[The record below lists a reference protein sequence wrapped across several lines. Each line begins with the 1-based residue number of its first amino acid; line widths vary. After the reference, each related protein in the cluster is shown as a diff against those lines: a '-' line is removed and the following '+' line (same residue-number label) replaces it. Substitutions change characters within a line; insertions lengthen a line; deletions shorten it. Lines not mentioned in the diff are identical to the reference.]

1 MDDLA
6 PRFRSM
12 YVRLCNGVFWYCL
25 EQAKQPPRVQPDYAY
40 PLTHMPASA
49 LRRCCFRVLY
59 HHNRIAVEFFHALT
73 DGTGAMVYLK
83 TLTARYITLKYHVAI
98 PPEDGVLDWRQPA
111 PRRSWRT
118 VSSAIPAL
126 SP

>member
-1 MDDLA
+1 
-6 PRFRSM
+6 M
-12 YVRLCNGVFWYCL
+12 YVRLCTGVFWYYL

-49 LRRCCFRVLY
+49 LHRCCFRVLY

-83 TLTARYITLKYHVAI
+83 TLTARYITLKYHVAH
-98 PPEDGVLDWRQPA
+98 PARGRRPGLAAARAPGGAGGQLPA
-111 PRRSWRT
+111 PYRR
-118 VSSAIPAL
+118 
-126 SP
+126 